1 MSEQQ
6 KDSQFEAAQGS
17 SGGVPP
23 IQTGQPPTA
32 PQADGSD
39 DTTRKAAS
47 PSSSGPIPDA
57 GKAPVSPQKLEA
69 NRQNAQKS
77 TGPRTDAGKANSAV
91 NSYRHGFFAKRLF
104 LSIEQWAKDKADY
117 ETVAKGVIGHY
128 QPQGFMENF
137 WVEKIATEA
146 LRFARVVQHEQKVF
160 EWTAPFENRSPNS
173 IVRYQAAINRQ
184 MFQAIQELE
193 RLQANRK
200 AGATPTGRPGPA
212 GASAAEE
219 FEEPTA
225 APDGQ
230 TDEEP
235 TGSVV
240 TAPELHSEQSEPSGS
255 DAVPHDNCGTNPP
268 TAAAGRP
275 TADSAPEVP
284 GEVSQVQADDRL
296 SAGSEQ
302 QGQSAGTKPPRSLA
316 DEISKR
322 IDDED
327 VGEH

>member
-1 MSEQQ
+1 MS
-6 KDSQFEAAQGS
+6 KRKTVNLRPRRG
-17 SGGVPP
+17 
-23 IQTGQPPTA
+23 
-32 PQADGSD
+32 PQAEYHQS
-39 DTTRKAAS
+39 RR
-47 PSSSGPIPDA
+47 
-57 GKAPVSPQKLEA
+57 VSPQLRRKPMTVTTLPAKPRRRHPAARFLTLVRRRFHPKKLEA

-77 TGPRTDAGKANSAV
+77 TGPRTDAGKAKSAA

-104 LSIEQWAKDKADY
+104 LNIEQWAKDKADY
-117 ETVAKGVIGHY
+117 ETVAKGLIKHY

-200 AGATPTGRPGPA
+200 AGATPSGRPGPA

-235 TGSVV
+235 TGSVA
-240 TAPELHSEQSEPSGS
+240 TAPEPHGEQPEACAF
-255 DAVPHDNCGTNPP
+255 DAAPRESYGTNPP
-268 TAAAGRP
+268 PGAAGRP
-275 TADSAPEVP
+275 TADSAPEAP
-284 GEVSQVQADDRL
+284 GGDSQVQPDGQS
-296 SAGSEQ
+296 SAGSAQ
-302 QGQSAGTKPPRSLA
+302 QGQSAGTKPLRSLA

-322 IDDED
+322 IDDGD
-327 VGEH
+327 VDI